1 MEVPLALFQ
10 HHQKESGFPAGGAQ
24 GGWRR
29 SGGGTFIF
37 LQDFDFKHLCDN
49 WREGPTGK
57 KPLTSRCCPDGK
69 NQVSIESE
77 SESRQSVE
85 SSRPCFLVFK

>member
-1 MEVPLALFQ
+1 MSRGCNIGDGEVIRKCLSRMEVPLALFQ

-69 NQVSIESE
+69 SQVLI
-77 SESRQSVE
+77 
-85 SSRPCFLVFK
+85 

>member
-57 KPLTSRCCPDGK
+57 KPLTSRCCPDERVK
-69 NQVSIESE
+69 
-77 SESRQSVE
+77 
-85 SSRPCFLVFK
+85 F